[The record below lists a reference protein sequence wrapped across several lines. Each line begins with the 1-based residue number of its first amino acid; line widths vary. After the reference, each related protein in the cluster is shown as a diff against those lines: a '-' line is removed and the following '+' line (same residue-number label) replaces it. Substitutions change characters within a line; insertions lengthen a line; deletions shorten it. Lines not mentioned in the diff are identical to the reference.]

1 MVKDKKSFFKK
12 NLYDLF
18 FVDGVQCFKAAKPL
32 QRDNILFEPTFGQ
45 YSGFEPGTPGLGIHH
60 LGYKAIMEVYWKI
73 TVKQQFTE
81 LWAAF
86 TKIRLKFQTSS
97 VNTVMLV
104 FL

>member
-73 TVKQQFTE
+73 QF
-81 LWAAF
+81 
-86 TKIRLKFQTSS
+86 
-97 VNTVMLV
+97 LV
-104 FL
+104 GGGFMKEEIYTGLV